1 MRRTPLNAC
10 AVALML
16 HANSASFLWSP
27 NQRLQ
32 LTGDARDAL

>member
-1 MRRTPLNAC
+1 MRRTPLNAY

-16 HANSASFLWSP
+16 HASSASSPWSP

-32 LTGDARDAL
+32 LTGDARG